1 MSDNQEQ
8 EYLEDGY
15 VKISRRVFSSKTF
28 SGLNAIQKLITI
40 YLILMANH
48 QDNKWWDNH
57 EKKFITIKR
66 GSFIT
71 SVDSIKKKIN
81 DRLITTQKIRT
92 LLETLKNMQFL
103 TNETTS
109 RYTHITI
116 VKYDLYQD
124 GESYIN
130 KPNVKAVTKQ
140 QQSGN
145 KAVTTNKN
153 VKNDKNEKKKREYAP
168 SVFLTKEEYQ
178 KLIIELSEDV
188 AKEYIKELSLYMKS
202 RGLEKKYKS
211 HYATILAWHRRDE
224 KQGKVKRPQDNENQP
239 KYIPKKAP
247 KLTAEQIEKNKERVT
262 ELVKGFKN
270 KFDIPQAS
278 GESGKK
284 GG

>member
-1 MSDNQEQ
+1 MSDNQEK

-15 VKISRRVFSSKTF
+15 VKISRKVFSSKTF

-109 RYTHITI
+109 RYTYITI

-130 KPNVKAVTKQ
+130 KPNGKAVTKQ

-145 KAVTTNKN
+145 KAVTTNNNGKN
-153 VKNDKNEKKKREYAP
+153 VKNGKKKRERAP
-168 SVFLTKEEYQ
+168 AVFLTEEEYQ
-178 KLIIELSEDV
+178 KLVIELGESV

-211 HYATILAWHRRDE
+211 HYATLLAWHRRDK
-224 KQGKVKRPQDNENQP
+224 KQNKIKKSEEPEVSYAKYESKKISKEELDKNRAIGKKEVAKTLM
-239 KYIPKKAP
+239 
-247 KLTAEQIEKNKERVT
+247 KLTGRRKE
-262 ELVKGFKN
+262 G
-270 KFDIPQAS
+270 
-278 GESGKK
+278 
-284 GG
+284 

>member
-130 KPNVKAVTKQ
+130 KPNAKAVTKQ

-145 KAVTTNKN
+145 KAVTTNNNGNN
-153 VKNDKNEKKKREYAP
+153 VKNDKNVKKKREYAP
-168 SVFLTKEEYQ
+168 SVFLTEEEYQ
-178 KLIIELSEDV
+178 KLVIELTESV
-188 AKEYIKELSLYMKS
+188 AKEYIRELSLYMKS

-211 HYATILAWHRRDE
+211 HYATLLAWHRRDK
-224 KQGKVKRPQDNENQP
+224 KQNKIKKSEEPEVSYTKYESKKISKEELDKNRAIGKKEVAKTL
-239 KYIPKKAP
+239 I
-247 KLTAEQIEKNKERVT
+247 KLTGRR
-262 ELVKGFKN
+262 
-270 KFDIPQAS
+270 
-278 GESGKK
+278 K

>member
-15 VKISRRVFSSKTF
+15 VKISRKVFSSKTF

-130 KPNVKAVTKQ
+130 KPNAKAVTKQ

-145 KAVTTNKN
+145 KAVTTNNN
-153 VKNDKNEKKKREYAP
+153 VKNDKNVKKKRERA
-168 SVFLTKEEYQ
+168 SAVFLTEEEYQ
-178 KLIIELSEDV
+178 KLVIELGESV
-188 AKEYIKELSLYMKS
+188 AKEYIKDLSLYLQSTGK
-202 RGLEKKYKS
+202 RYKS
-211 HYATILAWHRRDE
+211 HYATMLAWHRRDK
-224 KQGKVKRPQDNENQP
+224 KQNKIKKSEEPEVSYTKYESKKISKEELDKNRAIGKKEVAKTLM
-239 KYIPKKAP
+239 
-247 KLTAEQIEKNKERVT
+247 KLTGRR
-262 ELVKGFKN
+262 
-270 KFDIPQAS
+270 
-278 GESGKK
+278 K

>member
-145 KAVTTNKN
+145 KAVTTNNNGNN
-153 VKNDKNEKKKREYAP
+153 VKNDKNVKKKREYAP
-168 SVFLTKEEYQ
+168 SVFLTEEEYQ
-178 KLIIELSEDV
+178 KLVIELTESV
-188 AKEYIKELSLYMKS
+188 AKEYIRELSLYMKS

-211 HYATILAWHRRDE
+211 HYATLLAWHRRDK
-224 KQGKVKRPQDNENQP
+224 KQNKIKKSEEPEVSYAKYESKKISKEELDKNRAIGKKEVAKTL
-239 KYIPKKAP
+239 I
-247 KLTAEQIEKNKERVT
+247 KLTGRR
-262 ELVKGFKN
+262 
-270 KFDIPQAS
+270 
-278 GESGKK
+278 K